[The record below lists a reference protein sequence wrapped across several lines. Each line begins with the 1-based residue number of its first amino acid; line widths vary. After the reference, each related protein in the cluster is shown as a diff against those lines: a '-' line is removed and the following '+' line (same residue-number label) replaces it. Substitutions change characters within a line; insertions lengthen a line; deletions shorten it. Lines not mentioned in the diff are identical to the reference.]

1 MATST
6 PTAFL
11 VESYCPDPRGE
22 VEHLQTLAAGPPL
35 GVAWPHPGVD
45 YRGSIAV
52 PDDELALHLFDA
64 ADAGAIEATCRE
76 VGIRCD
82 RIVPVIPF
90 RSVMD
95 ARPMALTMEGG
106 CADA

>member
-1 MATST
+1 MATTT

-11 VESYCPDPRGE
+11 VESYCPDPREE
-22 VEHLQTLAAGPPL
+22 VEHLLALAARPPD
-35 GVAWPHPGVD
+35 GVAWPHAGVG

-52 PDDELALHLFDA
+52 PGDELALHLFDA
-64 ADAGAIEATCRE
+64 ADAGAIESTCRE

-90 RSVMD
+90 GSVAGSPPMSVMI
-95 ARPMALTMEGG
+95 EGG
-106 CADA
+106 RTDA

>member
-22 VEHLQTLAAGPPL
+22 VEHLLALAAGPPL
-35 GVAWPHPGVD
+35 GVAWPRPGVD

-64 ADAGAIEATCRE
+64 SDAGAIEATCRE

-90 RSVMD
+90 QGVTD
-95 ARPMALTMEGG
+95 VPPMALSIEGG
-106 CADA
+106 RTDV